1 MKDPTPCSST
11 TSCRGDAPQK
21 GSRLARGAWQLLLLL
36 LCSPGL
42 VKFSAPLLGLHMAM
56 ANMASHCLVG
66 YLLGLCILW
75 YSSLQLG
82 GRLTVILARKLF
94 VDVLMPVQ
102 QALGQPLTIARAW
115 GLQTLT
121 ALIRRA
127 HRGILWL
134 LRWKGGLALLSVA
147 QWAYYSLVNFR
158 HENSKALELLLRAV
172 LQQLAVSLLVR
183 CLERLLVAVGQV
195 AWAMQHSGLR
205 PLEWARPCWAA
216 SKDLDAVT
224 AILPATTVPL
234 SQRFPGPDPA
244 IPSRL
249 TLASISLCLRVRDK
263 DASKGKGGCRFGATN
278 TPIHTRIQSNR
289 TSKMAFRSSSK
300 QALAQQVKAACVLII
315 LLYIYAVSLFV
326 QILK

>member
-11 TSCRGDAPQK
+11 TSCREDAPQN
-21 GSRLARGAWQLLLLL
+21 GGRLARGAWQLLLLL

-42 VKFSAPLLGLHMAM
+42 VKFYARLLGLHVAM
-56 ANMASHCLVG
+56 TNMASHCLAV

-94 VDVLMPVQ
+94 VDVLLPVQ
-102 QALGQPLTIARAW
+102 QALGQPLTIAWAW
-115 GLQTLT
+115 GLQTLVT
-121 ALIRRA
+121 LIHRA
-127 HRGILWL
+127 HCGILWL

-172 LQQLAVSLLVR
+172 LQQVAVSLLVR
-183 CLERLLVAVGQV
+183 CLERLLVAMGQV
-195 AWAMQHSGLR
+195 ARVMQHSGLR
-205 PLEWARPCWAA
+205 PLEWARPCGAA

-234 SQRFPGPDPA
+234 SQRFPGPNPA
-244 IPSRL
+244 ILSRL
-249 TLASISLCLRVRDK
+249 TLASISLCLRIRDK
-263 DASKGKGGCRFGATN
+263 DASKGKGGCKFGATN
-278 TPIHTRIQSNR
+278 MPIHTRFQSNR
-289 TSKMAFRSSSK
+289 TSKMAFRSSK
-300 QALAQQVKAACVLII
+300 QALAQQVKATCVFII